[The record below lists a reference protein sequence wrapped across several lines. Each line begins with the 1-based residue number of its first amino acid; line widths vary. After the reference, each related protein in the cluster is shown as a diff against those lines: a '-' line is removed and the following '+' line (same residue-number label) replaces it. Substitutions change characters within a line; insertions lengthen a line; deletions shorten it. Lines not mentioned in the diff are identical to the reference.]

1 MIFSKLR
8 SEFNSNFRGSVIRG
22 TSRRRPS
29 TSLHFGGR
37 VNFLDFNFILVIW
50 KKSIFSV
57 EFQSISKDETDVSFL
72 LPSKAWYFDRLERKK
87 FVDYLTAIRQRN
99 EKKNN
104 LHKVYNLILLFL
116 SRFLR
121 SGTSH
126 TLKIK
131 LYLDSKVY

>member
-50 KKSIFSV
+50 KKSIFCG
-57 EFQSISKDETDVSFL
+57 ISKHFERWNRRKFF
-72 LPSKAWYFDRLERKK
+72 LPSKAWYFHRLERKK

-99 EKKNN
+99 EKNN